1 MVLKNFD
8 YKKNLP
14 KKFCKNQVSNSWD
27 IPDMDKCHQNSFG
40 PKKNFVFKK
49 FEWNKILGQK
59 IKAFK
64 KLG

>member
-8 YKKNLP
+8 YKKILP

-40 PKKNFVFKK
+40 LKKCCV
-49 FEWNKILGQK
+49 QK
-59 IKAFK
+59 IWVKQNFGPK
-64 KLG
+64 N